1 MYTNLTDW
9 ITRIADYIFRNE
21 DTARKG
27 IAHIMRGKVLKL
39 KSEEIREEAQKEI
52 AISFSKMGLPI
63 EQIAQGI
70 TVDEKMIREWLAEKQ
85 SGK

>member
-52 AISFSKMGLPI
+52 AISFLRWDCRLSRSHKGL
-63 EQIAQGI
+63 
-70 TVDEKMIREWLAEKQ
+70 R
-85 SGK
+85 